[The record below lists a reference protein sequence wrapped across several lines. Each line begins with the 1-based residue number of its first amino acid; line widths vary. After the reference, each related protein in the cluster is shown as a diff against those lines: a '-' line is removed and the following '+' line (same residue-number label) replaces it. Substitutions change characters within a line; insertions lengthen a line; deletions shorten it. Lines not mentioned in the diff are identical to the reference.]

1 MPRDHP
7 PEHRSWLLQRP
18 RLLSRAEMLGVYG
31 MLCLPPLLVALLFAW
46 QGYWQILAYAL
57 LELAVIGALLLRYEL
72 RAGDYDRIDLWPD
85 GLAVEQRRGTA
96 RHWLRLDTW
105 SARVTLPHRGTDPI
119 LLEDHRLRVALG
131 QQASPWQRQQVAQ
144 ELRACLPGGLL
155 RLPLLDGRKPGK
167 R

>member
-18 RLLSRAEMLGVYG
+18 RLLSHADMLGVYS

-57 LELAVIGALLLRYEL
+57 LEVAAIGALLLRHEL
-72 RAGDYDRIDLWPD
+72 RAGDYDRIELWPD
-85 GLAVEQRRGTA
+85 GVAVEQRRGRT
-96 RHWLRLDTW
+96 RRWLKLDTW
-105 SARVTLPHRGTDPI
+105 STRVNQPRHGNDPI
-119 LLEDHRLRVALG
+119 RLEDHHLRITLG
-131 QQASPWQRQQVAQ
+131 QQASLRQRQLVAQ
-144 ELRACLPGGLL
+144 ELSACLPCSIL
-155 RLPLLDGRKPGK
+155 RLPVLDGRRQRK